1 MDKKDFS
8 IRRNEKL
15 TRRVPPKTSGR
26 NLTDKSGGFIK
37 DPIHGY
43 VSIGQTERS
52 IIDTEPVQRLKRIR
66 QLAGSEF
73 VYPAANHTRFEH
85 VIGAMHLAGALA
97 EALPIDLPQDQQE
110 QLRLAALLHDIGHGP
125 FSHVFEPLLTKYL
138 GKNHEDFVPW
148 LVNETEISQ
157 RLESAGL
164 DPKILGRLAIGK
176 LADSKQPYLDQIIS
190 SGVDVDK
197 MDYVVRDS
205 FHTGAGYGSIDVH
218 RLLYTM
224 DVVEGNLSVDGTA
237 LATLES
243 FLLARFESFRTI
255 YFHRASRAVQIM
267 IVKALEAARDELH
280 LLDFDR
286 PEDFL
291 KLDDYKVWTDL
302 KQCKKSRKIMQ
313 DLETRKLLKCAYEQT
328 IFSSQAKVSEV
339 ITSERAR
346 VDIEKQ
352 IAREAKIT
360 VEDVIIDA
368 PTLPSVPYHSSADLQ
383 PMDIPVFKHLPKGKK
398 AIVPLS
404 DASQI
409 VGVLQTFMN
418 LVRVYTSEPYRSRV
432 EIAARHILGEG
443 SSLGKMS
450 H

>member
-1 MDKKDFS
+1 MTK
-8 IRRNEKL
+8 
-15 TRRVPPKTSGR
+15 
-26 NLTDKSGGFIK
+26 KSGGFIK

-43 VSIGQTERS
+43 VRISQTERS
-52 IIDTEPVQRLKRIR
+52 VIDTEPVQRLKRIR

-85 VIGAMHLAGALA
+85 VIGVMHLAGALA
-97 EALPIDLPQDQQE
+97 EALPIDLPQLQQE

-125 FSHVFEPLLTKYL
+125 FSHVFEPLLAKYL

-176 LADSKQPYLDQIIS
+176 LSDRKQPYLDQIIS

-224 DVVEGNLSVDGTA
+224 DIVEDNLSIDGTA
-237 LATLES
+237 VATLES

-267 IVKALEAARDELH
+267 IVRALEAARDELH
-280 LLDFDR
+280 LLDFDG

-291 KLDDYKVWTDL
+291 KLDDYKVWTEL
-302 KQCKKSRKIMQ
+302 KQCKKSKKIMQ
-313 DLETRKLLKCAYEQT
+313 DLETRRLLKCAYERT
-328 IFSSQAKVSEV
+328 IFSPEEKVSNV
-339 ITSERAR
+339 TSNEHVRA
-346 VDIEKQ
+346 DLEKQ
-352 IAREAKIT
+352 IAKEARIT
-360 VEDVIIDA
+360 GEDVIIDV
-368 PTLPSVPYHSSADLQ
+368 PTLPSVPYQSTADLH
-383 PMDIPVFKHLPKGKK
+383 PMDIPVFKHLPNGKK
-398 AIVPLS
+398 ELVPLS
-404 DASQI
+404 EASRI
-409 VGVLQTFMN
+409 VEVFQTFMN
-418 LVRVYTSEPYRSRV
+418 LVRVYTKEPYRSRV
-432 EIAARHILGEG
+432 EIAARQILGEG
-443 SSLGKMS
+443 SDAGR
-450 H
+450 

>member
-1 MDKKDFS
+1 M
-8 IRRNEKL
+8 
-15 TRRVPPKTSGR
+15 
-26 NLTDKSGGFIK
+26 TDKSGGFIK

-43 VSIGQTERS
+43 VRISQTERL

-85 VIGAMHLAGALA
+85 VIGAMHLAGELA
-97 EALPIDLPQDQQE
+97 EALPIHLPQHQQE

-176 LADSKQPYLDQIIS
+176 LSDREQPYLDQIIS

-224 DVVEGNLSVDGTA
+224 DIVEGNLSVDGTA
-237 LATLES
+237 VATLES

-267 IVKALEAARDELH
+267 LVRALEAARDELH

-291 KLDDYKVWTDL
+291 RLDDYKVWTEL
-302 KQCKKSRKIMQ
+302 KECKNSRNIMK
-313 DLETRKLLKCAYEQT
+313 DLETRRLLKCAYEHT
-328 IFSSQAKVSEV
+328 IFSSEGKLSDV
-339 ITSERAR
+339 ISNEGVRA
-346 VDIEKQ
+346 DIEKK
-352 IAREAKIT
+352 IARKAKIAGEEVT
-360 VEDVIIDA
+360 IDA
-368 PTLPSVPYHSSADLQ
+368 PTLPSVPYHSTAELQ
-383 PMDIPVFKHLPKGKK
+383 PMDIPVFKHLPNGKK
-398 AIVPLS
+398 EIVPLS
-404 DASQI
+404 DASRI

-418 LVRVYTSEPYRSRV
+418 VVRVYTKEPYRSRV
-432 EIAARHILGEG
+432 EIAARQILGDG
-443 SSLGKMS
+443 SSSGKTS